1 MYMYL
6 STCLTAT
13 YMYMYMYLL
22 QVLKKQEYFGKFGKI
37 FKVVINNHTVYSGQQ
52 VIILTVSSCKHL
64 LIENMF
70 L

>member
-13 YMYMYMYLL
+13 YLL